1 MAASPKY
8 KVYTPRN
15 EYVASCKYAS
25 DAAAI
30 LACYGEGA
38 TIRTGHAKRDIVYT
52 ETSYDAEDGAWNS
65 YDYVAYEVFKAED
78 ANR

>member
-8 KVYTPRN
+8 KVFSPTG

-30 LACYGEGA
+30 LACYGEGSQ
-38 TIRTGHAKRDIVYT
+38 IRIGHSKRSTVYI
-52 ETSYDAEDGAWNS
+52 ETSYAAGNGAWNS
-65 YDYVAYEVFKAED
+65 YDWVAEQVFKAED
-78 ANR
+78 EL